1 MPCPFIYTAKR
12 DSYYCKDPWTLA
24 GTNFALGSYEKF
36 RPAFQDE
43 KKGKDPA
50 DEFWY
55 EIRERKQEG
64 ETPNL

>member
-1 MPCPFIYTAKR
+1 MPCPFMYTAKR
-12 DSYYCKDPWTLA
+12 DSYYCKEPWTLA

-36 RPAFQDE
+36 RTAFQDK
-43 KKGKDPA
+43 KKGKDSG